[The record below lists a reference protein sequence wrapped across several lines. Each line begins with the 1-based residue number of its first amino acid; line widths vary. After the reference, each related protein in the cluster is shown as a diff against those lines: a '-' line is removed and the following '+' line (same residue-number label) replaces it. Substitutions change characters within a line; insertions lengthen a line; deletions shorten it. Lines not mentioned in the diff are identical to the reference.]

1 MSRNLRSRTTAAV
14 AAAAM
19 GLALIAIT
27 GPPASAGGDHSGG
40 GHDDVVVTVATGL
53 NNPRQLT
60 AERGH
65 RLYIAEAGTN
75 ENCEAV
81 PDTEEGFEVCGLTGS
96 VTEVRHGEQRR
107 VVTDLPALN
116 FLGEVV
122 GASDV
127 DVRWNR
133 ITVLIG
139 GAAAGTTARDTLDDE
154 YAAFGTLRT
163 GRFHWAPLTG
173 ADLRL
178 VADINAFE
186 AAENPDG
193 SEVPDSNAVGFVARG
208 DHRWAVA
215 DAGGN
220 TLLRASGQGVGTIA
234 VFPNG
239 DPVPNPTPEGPR
251 EISPQAVPT
260 DVTIGPDGAYYVSQ
274 LTGFPFPEGGSSIWR
289 VTRDGEATEY
299 ATGLTMVTSLA
310 WRGDTLY
317 AVQLDDEDPLGEER
331 SGSLREVTPGGSE
344 HEAVVDDLSAP
355 YGVAIRGHHAYVT
368 VDSISNGDGSVIR
381 VDLH

>member
-1 MSRNLRSRTTAAV
+1 MSRNLRSRTSAAV

-19 GLALIAIT
+19 GLALIAI
-27 GPPASAGGDHSGG
+27 GPPAYAGGDRGGG
-40 GHDDVVVTVATGL
+40 GHDDDVVTVATGL
-53 NNPRQLT
+53 NNPRQLSV
-60 AERGH
+60 ERGD
-65 RLYIAEAGTN
+65 RLYIAEAGTADS
-75 ENCEAV
+75 CEAIPDV
-81 PDTEEGFEVCGLTGS
+81 PPELRVCGLTGS
-96 VTEVRHGEQRR
+96 VTEVRRGEQRR
-107 VVTDLPALN
+107 VVTDLPALD

-127 DVRWNR
+127 DVRGNR
-133 ITVLIG
+133 ITVLVG
-139 GAAAGTTARDTLDDE
+139 GMAAAAAARDSLGDE
-154 YAAFGTLRT
+154 YATFGTLRT
-163 GRFHWAPLTG
+163 GRLHWAPLTG

-178 VADINAFE
+178 VADVNAFE
-186 AAENPDG
+186 VAKNPDG
-193 SEVPDSNAVGFVARG
+193 NKPPDSNAVGFVARG
-208 DHRWAVA
+208 DNRYAIA

-220 TLLRASGQGVGTIA
+220 TLLRVGRQGLSTVA

-239 DPVPNPTPEGPR
+239 DPVPGPDPTAP

-274 LTGFPFPEGGSSIWR
+274 LTGFPFPTGGSTIWR
-289 VTRDGEATEY
+289 VTRDGEMTAY

-317 AVQLDDEDPLGEER
+317 AVQLDDEDYIGSEP

-344 HEAVVDDLSAP
+344 HEVVVDDLSAP
-355 YGVAIRGHHAYVT
+355 YGVAIRGHSAYVT
-368 VDSISNGDGSVIR
+368 VNSTSTGDGSVIR